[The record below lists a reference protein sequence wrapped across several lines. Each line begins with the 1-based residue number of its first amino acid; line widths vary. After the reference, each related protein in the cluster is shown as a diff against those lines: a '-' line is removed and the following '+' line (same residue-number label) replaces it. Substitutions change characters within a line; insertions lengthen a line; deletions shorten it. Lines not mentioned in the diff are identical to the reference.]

1 MALLAALPAIVAL
14 GAAVYGQIQKSQAQG
29 EQEEAARRQME
40 AQRQAAEEMAAFAP
54 IDKQARLNNMQSQ
67 LNAYGPLNAWM
78 GATYGPGAKQN
89 LQVQDP
95 FKGTGWQGA

>member
-1 MALLAALPAIVAL
+1 MAFLAALPAIVA
-14 GAAVYGQIQKSQAQG
+14 AAATVYGQIQKQQAEE
-29 EQEEAARRQME
+29 EQAGAAQRQME
-40 AQRQAAEEMAAFAP
+40 AQRRAAAQLQAFAP
-54 IDKQARLNNMQSQ
+54 IDKQARLNSMQSQ
-67 LNAYGPLNAWM
+67 LGAYGPLNAWM